1 MSLRPSGILQMIE
14 KAPGAKGIANLTPH
28 DLRRTFATRLLAAGH
43 DIVTVQ
49 RAMGHANVQTT
60 ARYDRRG
67 EEAQKKMAET
77 VVL

>member
-1 MSLRPSGILQMIE
+1 MIE
-14 KAPGAKGIANLTPH
+14 KNADGKEIVKLSPH

-49 RAMGHANVQTT
+49 RAMGHAN

-67 EEAQKKMAET
+67 EDAQKKMAET